1 MNSKILVTGATG
13 SLGSKVVNLLKEK
26 VSVENLAV
34 LVRDENSELAKQY
47 ANDGIDVKTG
57 DYANLESLENAF
69 RDVDVLYFVSGGDD
83 AQRTVLHKNVVDA
96 AKKAGVQHIV
106 YTSAVWKDE
115 SASSPLAD
123 LVNSHLETENAIKAS
138 GIGYTLLKHNL
149 YAEVIEML
157 IGDKNQLLKNKTIYL
172 PTANG
177 LVSFAP
183 KQDLAEAAANILL
196 NASAYVNKVLAFNGS
211 EQINFSEIA
220 ERISGIVK
228 EPIKYISPE
237 KGEFEIQMNKFG
249 LPNHIVEILSTFSLA
264 IASGEFDQ
272 QSNDLETVLGRKTTP
287 LSAYLM
293 KTYQ

>member
-26 VSVENLAV
+26 TSVENLAV

-57 DYANLESLENAF
+57 DYANLGSLENAF
-69 RDVDVLYFVSGGDD
+69 KDIDVLYFVSGGDD
-83 AQRTVLHKNVVDA
+83 AQRAVLHKSVVDT

-115 SASSPLAD
+115 SASSPLAY
-123 LVNSHLETENAIKAS
+123 LVNSHLETENEIKAS

-157 IGDKNQLLKNKTIYL
+157 IGDKNQLLKNKMIYL

-177 LVSFAP
+177 LASFVP

-196 NASAYVNKVLAFNGS
+196 NISAYANKVLAFNGS

-220 ERISGIVK
+220 ERISRIVN
-228 EPIKYISPE
+228 EPIRYISPE
-237 KGEFEIQMNKFG
+237 KSEFEIQMDKFG
-249 LPNHIVEILSTFSLA
+249 LPRPVIEILSIFSLA
-264 IASGEFDQ
+264 IANGEFDQ
-272 QSNDLETVLGRKTTP
+272 QSNDLETVLGRKTMP
-287 LSAYLM
+287 LSNYLTA
-293 KTYQ
+293 TYQ